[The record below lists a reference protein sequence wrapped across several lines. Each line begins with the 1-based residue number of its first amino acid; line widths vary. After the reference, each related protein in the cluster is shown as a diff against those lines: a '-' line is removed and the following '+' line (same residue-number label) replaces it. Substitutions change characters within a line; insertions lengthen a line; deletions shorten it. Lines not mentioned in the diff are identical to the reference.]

1 MLKKSICAQAAEQ
14 DGHYSGVLDYARW
27 RLRESVMR
35 VSARGSVKQAE
46 NGLLQDAGTVR
57 SGGVTHASAWPAGCA
72 MIKTLTNGVRSLIGA
87 LIVLAMLMGFTSRAE
102 ASLHL
107 TVGNPGLEHFD
118 TDGAVELDFGLT
130 DQDGAPVGNLKAE
143 NVEVYENG
151 KQAKILDFRGVGQG
165 RPVDIVFVLDVTES
179 MQPYIDAVKQN
190 IINFANDLASN
201 NRDYRLGLVTFE
213 DYVVSASAD
222 CNCDYRNQMTS
233 NVNQFIGWVGSLHA
247 GGGGDIPEDQLD
259 ALDYAAKFPFRPQAQ
274 GIVIIVTDAPPHH
287 DGDGSENTQHDAA
300 FWDHHPRGVQVT
312 NLTGDKVAATM
323 QKNGLTLYAVA
334 PPPFIA
340 PEYEE
345 IVQATHGRLFN
356 IVSEE
361 NRFPELVREI
371 GHSIATE
378 YSLSYR
384 TPQPIEDGTK
394 RDVELRVNYNG
405 EAGVADTSYQVRGVG
420 GAAIHVPEDGNAAEA
435 GTGLTQVS
443 FAWWNGLVPLLALM
457 GLFGLSRVRFG
468 VPAEE
473 LKSIVEAQSRA
484 PTPNL
489 VASARDFVNQRQQR
503 AASPPPRP
511 PAATQAP
518 PQAPIRPPAPIIGGV
533 REARLSTVNPTEPV
547 PSEYALL
554 KDEISLG
561 RGEDNDIVIPHA
573 SVSRVHAR
581 LARRNGA
588 FELTDLNST
597 NGSYVNGA
605 PVSGTVPVA
614 NGSEVRFGDIRFLL
628 RF

>member
-1 MLKKSICAQAAEQ
+1 MSLSVISFRRVMPGQGIA
-14 DGHYSGVLDYARW
+14 GNLGIVRT
-27 RLRESVMR
+27 LR
-35 VSARGSVKQAE
+35 SA
-46 NGLLQDAGTVR
+46 
-57 SGGVTHASAWPAGCA
+57 
-72 MIKTLTNGVRSLIGA
+72 TLTATLLGGITAKLIGA
-87 LIVLAMLMGFTSRAE
+87 LLIAAIMLSGA
-102 ASLHL
+102 AIADAPLHV

-118 TDGAVELDFGLT
+118 SEGAVQLDFGMT
-130 DQDGAPVGNLKAE
+130 DQSGAPVGNLRPD
-143 NVEVYENG
+143 NVEVFENG
-151 KQAKILDFRGVGQG
+151 KQAKIIDFRGVGQG
-165 RPVDIVFVLDVTES
+165 RPVDIVFVLDITES

-190 IINFANDLASN
+190 IINFVNDLAAN

-213 DYVVSASAD
+213 DYVVSAAAD
-222 CNCDYRNQMTS
+222 CNCEYHNQMTS

-287 DGDGSENTQHDAA
+287 DGDGSENTQHDQA
-300 FWDHHPRGVQVT
+300 FWDHHQRGVEVT
-312 NLTGDKVAATM
+312 NLTGAKVAATM
-323 QKNGLTLYAVA
+323 QRNGLTLYAVA

-340 PEYEE
+340 PEYAE
-345 IVQATHGRLFN
+345 VVDATHGRLFN

-361 NRFPELVREI
+361 DRFPELVREI

-394 RDVELRVNYNG
+394 RDIQLRVNYNG
-405 EAGVADTSYQVRGVG
+405 ESGVADTSYQVRGVG
-420 GAAIHVPEDGNAAEA
+420 GAAIHVPNEGSPSEEGN
-435 GTGLTQVS
+435 GLTQVS
-443 FAWWNGLVPLLALM
+443 FAWWNGAVPLLALM

-468 VPAEE
+468 VPADE
-473 LKSIVEAQSRA
+473 LKSIVEAQSRTPA
-484 PTPNL
+484 PNL
-489 VASARDFVNQRQQR
+489 MASARDYVNQRQQR
-503 AASPPPRP
+503 NAVPPARAPAPTQASPRTSSGLPSPMV
-511 PAATQAP
+511 
-518 PQAPIRPPAPIIGGV
+518 GGT
-533 REARLSTVNPTEPV
+533 REARLSTLNPTEPV
-547 PSEYALL
+547 PGEYALL
-554 KDEISLG
+554 KDEVSLG

-597 NGSYVNGA
+597 NGSYVNGS
-605 PVSGTVPVA
+605 PVNGTVPVS
-614 NGSEVRFGDIRFLL
+614 NGSEVRFGDIRFML

>member
-1 MLKKSICAQAAEQ
+1 MCAEALKPP
-14 DGHYSGVLDYARW
+14 HLSGSVLDYGRRRLKESSMQRIIKATMQAITQATMQPRVHPTLRLGTAR
-27 RLRESVMR
+27 RFAAAVITVIAST
-35 VSARGSVKQAE
+35 SGT
-46 NGLLQDAGTVR
+46 LLAAAAIV
-57 SGGVTHASAWPAGCA
+57 ALLLLAPAA
-72 MIKTLTNGVRSLIGA
+72 PAT
-87 LIVLAMLMGFTSRAE
+87 

-107 TVGNPGLEHFD
+107 TIGNPGLDHFNS
-118 TDGAVELDFGLT
+118 DGGVELDFGLT
-130 DQDGAPVGNLKAE
+130 GQDGQPVGNLRPD

-151 KQAKILDFRGVGQG
+151 QKAKILDFRGVGQG

-190 IINFANDLASN
+190 IINFVNDLASN

-213 DYVVSASAD
+213 DYVVSAYPD
-222 CNCDYRNQMTS
+222 CNCEYSHKMTS
-233 NVNQFIGWVGSLHA
+233 DVHQFIGWVGSLHA

-259 ALDYAAKFPFRPQAQ
+259 ALDYASKFPFRPQAQ

-287 DGDGSENTQHDAA
+287 NGDGSENSQHDAA
-300 FWDHHPRGVQVT
+300 FWDHHQRGVQVT
-312 NLTGDKVAATM
+312 SLTGDKVAAAM

-345 IVQATHGRLFN
+345 IVQATHGRLYN

-378 YSLSYR
+378 YSLTYQ
-384 TPQPIEDGTK
+384 TPTPVEDGTK

-405 EAGVADTSYQVRGVG
+405 ESGVADTSYQVRGVG
-420 GAAIHVPEDGNAAEA
+420 GAAIPVGVPGGASGEE
-435 GTGLTQVS
+435 GTGLTQIS
-443 FAWWNGLVPLLALM
+443 FSWWNGAIPLLALM
-457 GLFGLSRVRFG
+457 GLFALSRMRFG

-473 LKSIVEAQSRA
+473 LKSIVEAQGRA
-484 PTPNL
+484 PAPNL
-489 VASARDFVNQRQQR
+489 MAGARDFVNQRNQR
-503 AASPPPRP
+503 AAAPIPAQASPPRP
-511 PAATQAP
+511 VTAP
-518 PQAPIRPPAPIIGGV
+518 PPLSGSI
-533 REARLSTVNPTEPV
+533 REARLSALDAPDPV
-547 PSEYALL
+547 PGEYALL
-554 KDEISLG
+554 KDEVSIG
-561 RGEDNDIVIPHA
+561 RGEDNDIVVPHA
-573 SVSRVHAR
+573 SVSRAHAR

-597 NGSYVNGA
+597 NGSYVNGH
-605 PVSGTVPVA
+605 PVNGSVQVP
-614 NGSEVRFGDIRFLL
+614 NGSEVRLGDIRFLL